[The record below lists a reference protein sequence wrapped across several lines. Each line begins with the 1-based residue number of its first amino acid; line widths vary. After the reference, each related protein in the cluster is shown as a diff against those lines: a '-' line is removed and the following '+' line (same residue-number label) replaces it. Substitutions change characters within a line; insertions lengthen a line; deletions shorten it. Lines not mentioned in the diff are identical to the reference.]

1 MKAKLSVL
9 VAALVVLLWLSAPAF
24 AGSPAASDAD
34 AVHYYVS
41 LGDSLAAGPQAGGDA
56 NNYADQLFAAL
67 RKHDPTLQLVKLGCG
82 GETTHSM
89 IFRNPCGY
97 SHGSQLD
104 EAVAFLHAHTQF
116 VRLVTI
122 DIGANDLFLCV
133 LHLDQGCLDTALPS
147 VTTNLAAI
155 LAAVHDAAGP
165 DVPIVGANYYDP
177 FLAFWFSSPGA
188 AQLTEQMV
196 VQFKRR
202 ARVRPRAG
210 AGRRRKRLRDDELDG
225 CRRSPAE
232 RAPHLPVDPDVHE
245 LPRRSPE
252 HCRLRRHRTGVPR
265 RTPVRRWI
273 RCE

>member
-122 DIGANDLFLCV
+122 DIGANDVFLCV

-196 VQFKRR
+196 VQFNDALES
-202 ARVRPRAG
+202 ARGPALADVESAFETTNWTDVGGVPQNV
-210 AGRRRKRLRDDELDG
+210 LRI
-225 CRRSPAE
+225 CQWTQMCTNS
-232 RAPHLPVDPDVHE
+232 PDVHPNTAGYGVIAQAFLDV
-245 LPRRSPE
+245 LP
-252 HCRLRRHRTGVPR
+252 
-265 RTPVRRWI
+265 
-273 RCE
+273 